1 MRRKIHVPSL
11 AALILAIVATGAVLW
26 RLWHRSLVSAG
37 EIQCGNDGYSVQSC
51 MTDFGNYATV
61 VLFVAFPLIGWLT
74 YQAFF
79 SRFK

>member
-1 MRRKIHVPSL
+1 MKRKIHVPSL
-11 AALILAIVATGAVLW
+11 AALILVIAATAAA
-26 RLWHRSLVSAG
+26 LWHLWQRSLVSTG

-51 MTDFGNYATV
+51 MTDFGNFATV
-61 VLFVAFPLIGWLT
+61 ILFFAVPLIGWLT